1 MLVFTLPSYDLVFK
15 VIRDRFPP
23 PKTATRRE
31 VMKKY
36 ELVFRHDRAGRL
48 VDAREFEHLRFDR
61 RALLRAGA
69 RGAAG
74 ARRRRASRSGTT
86 RWS

>member
-1 MLVFTLPSYDLVFK
+1 MLVFTLPSYDLVLK

-48 VDAREFEHLRFDR
+48 VDA
-61 RALLRAGA
+61 ASSSTCAST
-69 RGAAG
+69 AA
-74 ARRRRASRSGTT
+74 ASPSRSSSTCAPRPRRASRSART
-86 RWS
+86 RWC